1 MNLVIDIGTTNII
14 FFDGQRK
21 TLFRNPQYRFGSDIM
36 SRILHAMQKGQK
48 IQTQLLREI
57 LVEGFFSF
65 LKDKKIQ
72 SLVIVANTVQ
82 LHFYLA

>member
-21 TLFRNPQYRFGSDIM
+21 AVFRNPQYRFGSDIM

-72 SLVIVANTVQ
+72 SLEIGRAHV
-82 LHFYLA
+82 